1 MEISKMVTLSLGHIS
16 KETSEWLSNQ
26 EEIVSY
32 EKESYGWFIYIPPK
46 DSEILQEY
54 LSNKDDIPEDMNRL
68 IKIAAE
74 QDCVW
79 ICLDNSVQP
88 ILELPVYNW

>member
-1 MEISKMVTLSLGHIS
+1 MEISKMLTLSTAYIS
-16 KETSEWLSNQ
+16 QETAEWLNDQ

-32 EKESYGWFIYIPPK
+32 EKDCYGWFIYIPPK
-46 DSEILQEY
+46 DSEILKEH
-54 LSNKDDIPEDMNRL
+54 LSNKYIPEDIKSL
-68 IKIAAE
+68 IKIAVE

-88 ILELPVYNW
+88 ILELPTYKW

>member
-1 MEISKMVTLSLGHIS
+1 MEISKMITLSLGHIS

-32 EKESYGWFIYIPPK
+32 KKESYGWFIYIPPK
-46 DSEILQEY
+46 DSEILKEH
-54 LSNKDDIPEDMNRL
+54 LSNKYIPEDIKYL
-68 IKIAAE
+68 IRVAVE

-88 ILELPVYNW
+88 ILEFPVYNW

>member
-1 MEISKMVTLSLGHIS
+1 MEISKMLTLSTTHIS
-16 KETSEWLSNQ
+16 QKTAEWLNDQ

-32 EKESYGWFIYIPPK
+32 EKECYGWFIYIPPK
-46 DSEILQEY
+46 KSEILKEY
-54 LSNKDDIPEDMNRL
+54 LLNKYVPEDIKCL
-68 IKIAAE
+68 IKVAVE

-88 ILELPVYNW
+88 ILELPLYKW